1 MPIYR
6 FYISEDKTKPSTG
19 EAIDLPDDRA
29 AWKEAS
35 FLCRD
40 LSRSIFTDAKPEWK
54 LEVTD
59 EAGKT
64 IFRFRVLAEVL

>member
-1 MPIYR
+1 MSLYR
-6 FYISEDKTKPSTG
+6 FHISQDEITTSTG

-59 EAGKT
+59 EGGKP